1 MSVTLKD
8 IAEELGVSVT
18 TVSRALTGRGRVSP
32 QTRQQVMEKASELGY
47 NFASS
52 GNSTA
57 QSSICV
63 VFNAR
68 LHSLS
73 ADPFYSTVMVG
84 VENECQKYGSKV
96 FFQTMDKPHDT
107 SLWELHLAAGRVNP
121 GRADVFSSV
130 VEQAK
135 SLAVPV
141 SLSITGCLIRQD
153 HGNRQ
158 PGRNMRLVNYLV
170 SQGHG
175 ASAPGTPPTARPGT
189 LRRLPGCS
197 PGKRHC
203 PQT

>member
-1 MSVTLKD
+1 
-8 IAEELGVSVT
+8 
-18 TVSRALTGRGRVSP
+18 
-32 QTRQQVMEKASELGY
+32 MEKASELGY

-96 FFQTMDKPHDT
+96 FFQTIDKPHDT
-107 SLWELHLAAGRVNP
+107 SLWELHERGQLDGLILV
-121 GRADVFSSV
+121 GADVFPSV

-141 SLSITGCLIRQD
+141 VLVDNWLPDLPVDCVVTD
-153 HGNRQ
+153 N
-158 PGRNMRLVNYLV
+158 GRN
-170 SQGHG
+170 H
-175 ASAPGTPPTARPGT
+175 ASGELSGQSRP
-189 LRRLPGCS
+189 
-197 PGKRHC
+197 
-203 PQT
+203 